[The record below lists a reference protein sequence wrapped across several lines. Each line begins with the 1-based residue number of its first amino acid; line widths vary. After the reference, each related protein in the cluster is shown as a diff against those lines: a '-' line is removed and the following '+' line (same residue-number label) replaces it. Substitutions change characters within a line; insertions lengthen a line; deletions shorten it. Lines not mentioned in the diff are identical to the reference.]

1 MELSKITAKTLTS
14 RIYNLLYHTIHWL
27 VKLKHFMYHKE
38 KKTFLKWQHS
48 EAFKNGFMKKKF

>member
-38 KKTFLKWQHS
+38 KKTIFEMATL
-48 EAFKNGFMKKKF
+48 